1 MRVWAG
7 LQHLGC
13 TLTSVSLSFPPAWR
27 GPGCQLV
34 TSWWSQGT
42 GAEPCR
48 QLKLNLIRRELF
60 QEWPRQRS
68 SSQGLILIK
77 HIACG
82 KKEKPPV
89 LCAQCSQPDLCRS
102 SLLAT
107 CLPRLAFRSWGG
119 GGSSLLGPGLTLKYK
134 EHLSVCLWSRAG
146 HSHHS
151 ESLSLK

>member
-7 LQHLGC
+7 LEHPGC
-13 TLTSVSLSFPPAWR
+13 TLTSVSLSFPPAWW

-34 TSWWSQGT
+34 ALWWSQGT
-42 GAEPCR
+42 GGELCR
-48 QLKLNLIRRELF
+48 QLKLSLIGRELF

-68 SSQGLILIK
+68 SSHRAHSHQAHSPREERK
-77 HIACG
+77 APC
-82 KKEKPPV
+82 PV
-89 LCAQCSQPDLCRS
+89 HTVHTAGPLPC
-102 SLLAT
+102 LLTT
-107 CLPRLAFRSWGG
+107 CLPRLAFRPWGG
-119 GGSSLLGPGLTLKYK
+119 GGSSLLGPGLTLKHK